1 MSDTANP
8 RSGHPGTRVYL
19 AVAAVLTVLTA
30 IEVTVFYVEAL
41 QPVLLPLLLLLS
53 AAKFALVV
61 MFYMHLK
68 FDRAA
73 YSAIFIAQLFIAAVV
88 IVALM
93 VLFAVFLGGVR

>member
-1 MSDTANP
+1 MSNQTDH

-30 IEVTVFYVEAL
+30 IEVTVFYVPAMK
-41 QPVLLPLLLLLS
+41 PVLLPVLLILS

-73 YSAIFIAQLFIAAVV
+73 YGAIFIAQLFIAAVV
-88 IVALM
+88 IIALM
-93 VLFAVFLGGVR
+93 VLFAVFLGAR

>member
-1 MSDTANP
+1 
-8 RSGHPGTRVYL
+8 
-19 AVAAVLTVLTA
+19 
-30 IEVTVFYVEAL
+30 
-41 QPVLLPLLLLLS
+41 
-53 AAKFALVV
+53 

-93 VLFAVFLGGVR
+93 VLFAVFLGRV